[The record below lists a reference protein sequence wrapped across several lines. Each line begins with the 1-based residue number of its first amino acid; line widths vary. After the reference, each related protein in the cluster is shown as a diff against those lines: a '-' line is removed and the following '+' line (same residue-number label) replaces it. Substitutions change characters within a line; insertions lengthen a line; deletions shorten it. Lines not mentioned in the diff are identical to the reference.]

1 MAPKRIKIFVTVKKY
16 LALVGFGENNS
27 AFDRRFLINGVLGI
41 LAMILLL
48 VHLFHVA
55 STAREYMESIVMTMA
70 GVVSFIAYIS
80 MHFQYANIFILINEF
95 EEAINDSEY
104 IVIAPIPEEEH
115 CSRNTDKFIIKF
127 IATN

>member
-48 VHLFHVA
+48 VHF
-55 STAREYMESIVMTMA
+55 ESIVMTMA

-80 MHFQYANIFILINEF
+80 MHFQYANIFILINEL

-104 IVIAPIPEEEH
+104 TVIAPIPEEEH
-115 CSRNTDKFIIKF
+115 CSRNRDKFIIKF